1 MMIIKDLSYVEA
13 SLLPEDNDGVD
24 LREKGD
30 TIEVANQ
37 LHYEVRFVDKDGVLR
52 EYSDTYEKVVEYLRG
67 AGYQVVI
74 PELAPE
80 PMRPRDKEN
89 SYYVFEVRTNLIP
102 SGDGGLAI
110 GPGDP
115 ATTTVAVFR
124 DYNTAEA
131 FRKCLD
137 DWWIAEL
144 RETYCIYSSS
154 EDDEES
160 YNFQIP
166 IESHKARPTV
176 VPVEKKDKRTGFSV
190 CFKDGEVQVDNF
202 EKFKSFVKEVMEKK
216 YGPAA
221 SPPPEEQVKE
231 ES

>member
-144 RETYCIYSSS
+144 RGPYT
-154 EDDEES
+154 EDNEECDFMMS
-160 YNFQIP
+160 
-166 IESHKARPTV
+166 IEDHRARPIV
-176 VPVEKKDKRTGFSV
+176 VPVEKKAKHTGFSV
-190 CFKDGEVQVDNF
+190 CFKDGEVQMSTF
-202 EKFKSFVKEVMEKK
+202 EQFQSFAKEVMEKK
-216 YGPAA
+216 YGSATV
-221 SPPPEEQVKE
+221 PPLSNGEERTQKE
-231 ES
+231 KS